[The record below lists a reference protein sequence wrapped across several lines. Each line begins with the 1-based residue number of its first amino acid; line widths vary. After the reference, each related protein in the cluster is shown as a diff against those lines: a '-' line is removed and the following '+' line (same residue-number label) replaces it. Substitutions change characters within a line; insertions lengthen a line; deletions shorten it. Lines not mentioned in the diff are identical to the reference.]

1 MQPSFQQA
9 SADMNTHAHKSW
21 LQEWS
26 YPTMTFDGK
35 PFMVC
40 LLTFCN
46 SLVRWKLFKQF
57 YHESSALHARS
68 TACCLAVSVLN
79 RIVLQG

>member
-1 MQPSFQQA
+1 
-9 SADMNTHAHKSW
+9 
-21 LQEWS
+21 
-26 YPTMTFDGK
+26 MTFDGK

-57 YHESSALHARS
+57 YNESSALHARS